1 VVLATERIRSAPC
14 PPFGKEGHLEKGNP
28 DQARH
33 WIECQKNVDA
43 GAHAADA
50 RGPVELERALD
61 PAEAL
66 GVVAPERPRAR
77 AGVVGLVVVERHG
90 NDVVEPVQPQR
101 ADVRRAAR
109 LHVDGP
115 VAFQAVGHGEEGPQ
129 VIGQR
134 VARVPLEAVE
144 VRRGAAA
151 ADLHLNLRH
160 AELLLQVRRELK
172 AELVDEGAA
181 LEGWWHGF

>member
-1 VVLATERIRSAPC
+1 MCNMLKKQENTGV
-14 PPFGKEGHLEKGNP
+14 
-28 DQARH
+28 
-33 WIECQKNVDA
+33 
-43 GAHAADA
+43 HAADA
-50 RGPVELERALD
+50 RRPVELEGALD
-61 PAEAL
+61 AAEAL

-129 VIGQR
+129 VGRQR

-144 VRRGAAA
+144 VRRSAAGARV
-151 ADLHLNLRH
+151 DLNLRH
-160 AELLLQVRRELK
+160 AELLLQVRREPK

-181 LEGWWHGF
+181 FQWWHVF

>member
-1 VVLATERIRSAPC
+1 MYEINS
-14 PPFGKEGHLEKGNP
+14 
-28 DQARH
+28 
-33 WIECQKNVDA
+33 

-50 RGPVELERALD
+50 RRPVELERALD
-61 PAEAL
+61 AAEAL
-66 GVVAPERPRAR
+66 GVAERY
-77 AGVVGLVVVERHG
+77 GHNVVEL
-90 NDVVEPVQPQR
+90 VQPER

-115 VAFQAVGHGEEGPQ
+115 VAFQAVRDGEEGPQ
-129 VIGQR
+129 VVGQR

-144 VRRGAAA
+144 VRRRAAGARI
-151 ADLHLNLRH
+151 HLNLGH

-181 LEGWWHGF
+181 F

>member
-1 VVLATERIRSAPC
+1 M
-14 PPFGKEGHLEKGNP
+14 
-28 DQARH
+28 Q
-33 WIECQKNVDA
+33 
-43 GAHAADA
+43 
-50 RGPVELERALD
+50 
-61 PAEAL
+61 
-66 GVVAPERPRAR
+66 PE
-77 AGVVGLVVVERHG
+77 
-90 NDVVEPVQPQR
+90 R

-115 VAFQAVGHGEEGPQ
+115 VAFQAVRHGQEGPQ
-129 VIGQR
+129 VLGQR

-172 AELVDEGAA
+172 AELVDEGPA
-181 LEGWWHGF
+181 F

>member
-1 VVLATERIRSAPC
+1 MCNMLKKQENTGV
-14 PPFGKEGHLEKGNP
+14 
-28 DQARH
+28 
-33 WIECQKNVDA
+33 
-43 GAHAADA
+43 HAADA
-50 RGPVELERALD
+50 RRPVELERALD
-61 PAEAL
+61 AAEAF

-115 VAFQAVGHGEEGPQ
+115 VAFQAVRHGEEGPQ
-129 VIGQR
+129 VLRQR

-144 VRRGAAA
+144 VRRRAAGARV
-151 ADLHLNLRH
+151 DLDLGDT
-160 AELLLQVRRELK
+160 ELLLQVRRELK

-181 LEGWWHGF
+181 FSGGMFFSFGGGRRSGWCWCWAALATGFIEPV